1 MGAGGN
7 GNTMLSEATL
17 RSLQPETL
25 EELGYAAK
33 PYRRSFFAA
42 PLSGVPEDLRIFKLS
57 EN

>member
-1 MGAGGN
+1 
-7 GNTMLSEATL
+7 MLSEATL